1 MLPVSL
7 DCPFVIALACSLTFI
22 YYQTMYLRGFLHL
35 QMSHPLAS
43 TSKPCSQYMAHII
56 SGQTEMI
63 EHVDVLG
70 LFLHVRTNSVRL
82 HLNKLAYNN
91 LQFSRTAIA
100 EKQYFLAKQNIFNI
114 LMQE

>member
-1 MLPVSL
+1 
-7 DCPFVIALACSLTFI
+7 
-22 YYQTMYLRGFLHL
+22 
-35 QMSHPLAS
+35 
-43 TSKPCSQYMAHII
+43 MAHII

-70 LFLHVRTNSVRL
+70 LFLHVRTNIIRL

-114 LMQE
+114 LMQEWMCDGCLTQFVSYFL

>member
-1 MLPVSL
+1 
-7 DCPFVIALACSLTFI
+7 
-22 YYQTMYLRGFLHL
+22 
-35 QMSHPLAS
+35 
-43 TSKPCSQYMAHII
+43 MAHII

-70 LFLHVRTNSVRL
+70 LFLHVRTNIVRW

-114 LMQE
+114 LMQEWMCDGCLKQFVSYFLDDINQ

>member
-1 MLPVSL
+1 
-7 DCPFVIALACSLTFI
+7 
-22 YYQTMYLRGFLHL
+22 MYLRGFLHL

-63 EHVDVLG
+63 EHVNVLG
-70 LFLHVRTNSVRL
+70 LFLHVRTNIVRL
-82 HLNKLAYNN
+82 HLNKLIDNHI
-91 LQFSRTAIA
+91 QFSRTAIA
-100 EKQYFLAKQNIFNI
+100 EKQYFLVKQNLLII

>member
-1 MLPVSL
+1 
-7 DCPFVIALACSLTFI
+7 
-22 YYQTMYLRGFLHL
+22 MYLRGFLHL

-43 TSKPCSQYMAHII
+43 TSKTCSQYMAHII

-70 LFLHVRTNSVRL
+70 LFVHVRTNIIRL